1 MPDKKAMRK
10 KVIHKRVKGFFNE
23 FKTFAVKGSVI
34 DLAIA
39 VIIGASFNT
48 IVQSLVKDIIMP
60 PLGKIL
66 GNVDFSQLY
75 INLSDKTFSSL
86 IEAEAASAP
95 VIRYGLFVNNIIN
108 FFIVALTIFVIL
120 KIFFRSKFKDG
131 KIG

>member
-1 MPDKKAMRK
+1 MPDKKAMKK
-10 KVIHKRVKGFFNE
+10 KVLHKHVKGFLNE
-23 FKTFAVKGSVI
+23 FKMFAVKGNVV
-34 DLAIA
+34 DLGIA
-39 VIIGASFNT
+39 VIIGTSFNT

-66 GNVDFSQLY
+66 GNVDFTQLY

-86 IEAEAASAP
+86 TEAEAASAP